1 MNRLYSRLQSLGN
14 MRIPAIGTAESR
26 EPAADLVKASRC
38 SAPVDHP
45 NNKKVRRR
53 SRTNSFTTGWLRAC
67 VQPLFAARR
76 RIGFARLGR
85 SRRPAIGGE
94 ILRCATTRWSYFSQ
108 VSNTKLT
115 PMWGGMVMRVVLVAF
130 IVALSCLITNET
142 AFAGNKHPYRHS
154 LGHDPHGDDAQN
166 RRHKTRL
173 HEARLHSKLKGRRR
187 RGGISLSIAAIQAG
201 ELLIAG
207 QTPSPRAVVS
217 ADDRYTT
224 GSDRN
229 ARFAFRL
236 AYYPVNCTVTL
247 KSGNIERKA
256 IVANCAASGVQ
267 GEPGATG
274 ASGGP
279 GPAGAAGSQG
289 LQGPPGPQGAPGA
302 RGAEGPQ
309 GAAGPRGEAGPPG
322 PRGEAGPPGPR
333 GEAGPPGPHGEAG
346 PPGPRGEAGVSSLQ
360 IRRVRQA
367 CSAGQ
372 ICAVTCDQNEI
383 ALNAFCPKQAPATL
397 TGDRSVSCGIG
408 NSDAMVAYCASR

>member
-1 MNRLYSRLQSLGN
+1 
-14 MRIPAIGTAESR
+14 
-26 EPAADLVKASRC
+26 
-38 SAPVDHP
+38 
-45 NNKKVRRR
+45 
-53 SRTNSFTTGWLRAC
+53 
-67 VQPLFAARR
+67 
-76 RIGFARLGR
+76 
-85 SRRPAIGGE
+85 
-94 ILRCATTRWSYFSQ
+94 
-108 VSNTKLT
+108 
-115 PMWGGMVMRVVLVAF
+115 MRVVLVAF
-130 IVALSCLITNET
+130 IVALSCLTTNKT

-154 LGHDPHGDDAQN
+154 FVHDPHGDDAQN

-333 GEAGPPGPHGEAG
+333 GEAG
-346 PPGPRGEAGVSSLQ
+346 VSSLQ